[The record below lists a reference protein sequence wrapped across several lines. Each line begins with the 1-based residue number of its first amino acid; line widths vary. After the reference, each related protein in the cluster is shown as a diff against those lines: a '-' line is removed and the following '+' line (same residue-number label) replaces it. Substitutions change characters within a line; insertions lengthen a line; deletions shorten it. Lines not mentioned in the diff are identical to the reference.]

1 VPLNDC
7 NKAAEARF
15 VLKISAVCHN
25 SRDLVF
31 EINGG

>member
-1 VPLNDC
+1 MIAIKLLRQDV
-7 NKAAEARF
+7 

-31 EINGG
+31 EINGI